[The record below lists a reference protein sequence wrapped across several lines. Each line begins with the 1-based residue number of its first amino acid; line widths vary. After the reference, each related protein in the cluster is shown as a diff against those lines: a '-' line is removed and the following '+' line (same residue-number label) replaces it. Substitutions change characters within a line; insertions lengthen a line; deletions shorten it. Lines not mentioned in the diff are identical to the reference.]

1 MTTSPKLA
9 WSKSWHV
16 PRASSL
22 VSKIPRSRYRP
33 GVSKPKSLCSFFSI
47 RCTLHRFPGKLMHA
61 LDSSVGAQLTPTRA
75 CIWRR
80 GKLPSAEILL
90 GRLGTYTRCYA
101 SVRCPAAIRGGILL
115 ACWSLKQSRRLGETK
130 RRQVP
135 GANPSGGPAN
145 YCQTPA
151 SRPLQQLTLKLGR
164 NDWTTNTEMGRPE
177 SDITMSRNTGSRPV
191 IGTASGDFDHPKARS
206 QWLCWPRCVPPRR
219 A

>member
-61 LDSSVGAQLTPTRA
+61 LDSSVGEQLTPTRA

-80 GKLPSAEILL
+80 GKLPSAEVLL
-90 GRLGTYTRCYA
+90 GRLGTHTRCGA
-101 SVRCPAAIRGGILL
+101 SVRCPAAIRRGILL

-164 NDWTTNTEMGRPE
+164 NDWTTNTEMGKPE
-177 SDITMSRNTGSRPV
+177 SGITMSRNTGSRPV
-191 IGTASGDFDHPKARS
+191 IGTASGDFRPS
-206 QWLCWPRCVPPRR
+206 QSTVAMALLAEMHSPRR